1 MAKDKLQ
8 KRKEAL
14 TRQLESLRRN
24 IKSWSEY
31 MSWDKNRHHDEVTTS
46 VYESNL
52 VRSAHAACCDRHGN
66 YLDYRFYKNDPVGSN
81 GKQHL
86 IDPYEYALHCRI
98 YSIEEMKE
106 IKADNGQTLYR
117 IAYGTLSDKVKERKA
132 PYDINDITS
141 VLAFMRAGEKQ
152 H

>member
-14 TRQLESLRRN
+14 ARQLESLRRN
-24 IKSWSEY
+24 IKSWCEY
-31 MSWDKNRHHDEVTTS
+31 MSLDKKRYHDDETMS

-52 VRSAHAACCDRHGN
+52 VRSAHAAHCDCNGN

-86 IDPYEYALHCRI
+86 IDPYEYALHCKI

-106 IKADNGQTLYR
+106 IKADGGETLYR
-117 IAYGTLSDKVKERKA
+117 IAYGALSDKRKEGKM
-132 PYDINDITS
+132 PYDINDVTS
-141 VLAFMRAGEKQ
+141 ILAFMQAGEKQ
-152 H
+152 P